1 MQKFLLTAAV
11 ALIFLSNA
19 AGQTNKSELQK
30 KREQLKKEIE
40 ETESILNQT
49 KKTAKENLGQLSLIN
64 RRLDL
69 QGNVIDNI
77 TGELKFIE
85 TDIYSSQREVNKLSK
100 ILDTLKQEYAHSMI
114 YAYKNRSSYDFLSFI
129 FSSSSFNDAIKRVTY
144 LKSYR
149 TYREQQGENIA
160 RTQQLLQKRI
170 DELSG
175 NKKKK
180 SNALQ
185 EKNNEVNMLEKQQ
198 VEKEN
203 LLVKLKGRQK
213 ELSAQINNKRR
224 QDAKVRGMISEMIK
238 KEIALARRKAEYER
252 KEREKEAYLE
262 AAKNK
267 ANAPVTKPGNTV
279 TKANTP
285 VTNAAPKNKPIVI
298 REPRKTESVLVTSD
312 AERVLD
318 ASFERNRGSLP
329 WPSDGFI
336 LSRYGSNS
344 LPGGVDYNNPGVS
357 IGTAIGASVKAV
369 FDGEVTLV
377 NPMDD
382 KQVVFIKHG
391 KYFTVYSNLSSA
403 NVKRGQ
409 TVKIGQV
416 IGRSGAND
424 DGQGQVDLIIMKESN
439 NVNPEQWLRRK

>member
-1 MQKFLLTAAV
+1 MQKLLLTAAV

-30 KREQLKKEIE
+30 QRQQLKKEIE

-69 QGNVIDNI
+69 QGNVIENI

-85 TDIYSSQREVNKLSK
+85 TDIYSSQREVNKLSR
-100 ILDTLKQEYAHSMI
+100 ILDTLKQEYAQSMV
-114 YAYKNRSSYDFLSFI
+114 YAYKNRNSYDFLSFI

-279 TKANTP
+279 
-285 VTNAAPKNKPIVI
+285 
-298 REPRKTESVLVTSD
+298 
-312 AERVLD
+312 
-318 ASFERNRGSLP
+318 
-329 WPSDGFI
+329 
-336 LSRYGSNS
+336 
-344 LPGGVDYNNPGVS
+344 
-357 IGTAIGASVKAV
+357 
-369 FDGEVTLV
+369 
-377 NPMDD
+377 
-382 KQVVFIKHG
+382 
-391 KYFTVYSNLSSA
+391 
-403 NVKRGQ
+403 
-409 TVKIGQV
+409 
-416 IGRSGAND
+416 
-424 DGQGQVDLIIMKESN
+424 
-439 NVNPEQWLRRK
+439 

>member
-1 MQKFLLTAAV
+1 MQKLFLTAAV

-19 AGQTNKSELQK
+19 AGQINKSELQK
-30 KREQLKKEIE
+30 QRQQLKKEIE

-85 TDIYSSQREVNKLSK
+85 TDIYSSQREVSKLSK
-100 ILDTLKQEYAHSMI
+100 ILDTLKQEYAQSMV
-114 YAYKNRSSYDFLSFI
+114 YAYKNRNSYDFLSFI
-129 FSSSSFNDAIKRVTY
+129 FSSSSFNDAIKRITY

-170 DELSG
+170 SELSG
-175 NKKKK
+175 NKQKK

-185 EKNNEVNMLEKQQ
+185 EKNKEVNMLEKQQ
-198 VEKEN
+198 TEKEN
-203 LLVKLKGRQK
+203 LIVKLKGRQK

-224 QDAKVRGMISEMIK
+224 QDAKLRGMISEMIK
-238 KEIALARRKAEYER
+238 KEITLARRKAEYER

-262 AAKNK
+262 AQKNK
-267 ANAPVTKPGNTV
+267 ANTPITKPGT
-279 TKANTP
+279 TT
-285 VTNAAPKNKPIVI
+285 TNAPITATTPKNKPVVI
-298 REPRKTESVLVTSD
+298 KEPRKTESVLVTSD
-312 AERVLD
+312 ADRVLD

-329 WPSDGFI
+329 WPADGFI
-336 LSRYGSNS
+336 LSGYGSNS

-357 IGTAIGASVKAV
+357 IGTAIGASVKAI

-403 NVKRGQ
+403 NIKRGQ
-409 TVKIGQV
+409 IVKIGQV
-416 IGRSGAND
+416 IGRAGAND

-439 NVNPEQWLRRK
+439 NVNPQQWLRRK

>member
-1 MQKFLLTAAV
+1 MQKLFLTAAV

-19 AGQTNKSELQK
+19 AGQINKSELQK
-30 KREQLKKEIE
+30 QRQQLKKEIE

-85 TDIYSSQREVNKLSK
+85 TDIYSSQREVSKLSK
-100 ILDTLKQEYAHSMI
+100 ILDTLKQEYAQSMV
-114 YAYKNRSSYDFLSFI
+114 YAYKNRNSYDFLSFI
-129 FSSSSFNDAIKRVTY
+129 FSSSSFNDAIKRITY

-170 DELSG
+170 SELSG
-175 NKKKK
+175 NKQKK

-185 EKNNEVNMLEKQQ
+185 EKNKEVNMLEKQQ
-198 VEKEN
+198 TEKEN
-203 LLVKLKGRQK
+203 LIVKLKGRQK

-224 QDAKVRGMISEMIK
+224 QDAKLRGMISEMIK

-262 AAKNK
+262 AQKNK
-267 ANAPVTKPGNTV
+267 ANAPITKPGT
-279 TKANTP
+279 TT
-285 VTNAAPKNKPIVI
+285 TNAPITATTPKNKPVVI
-298 REPRKTESVLVTSD
+298 KEPRKTESVLVTSD
-312 AERVLD
+312 ADRVLD

-329 WPSDGFI
+329 WPADGFI
-336 LSRYGSNS
+336 LSGYGSNS

-357 IGTAIGASVKAV
+357 IGTAIGASVKAI

-403 NVKRGQ
+403 NIKRGQ
-409 TVKIGQV
+409 IVKIGQV
-416 IGRSGAND
+416 IGRAGAND

-439 NVNPEQWLRRK
+439 NVNPQQWLRRK